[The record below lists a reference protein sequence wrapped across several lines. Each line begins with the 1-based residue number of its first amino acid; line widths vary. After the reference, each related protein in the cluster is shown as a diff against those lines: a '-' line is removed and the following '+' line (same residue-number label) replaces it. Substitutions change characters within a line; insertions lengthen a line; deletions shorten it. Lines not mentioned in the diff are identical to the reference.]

1 LTKLILILKFENPY
15 VMEKKTLHLHA
26 GLYKELKSRLK
37 ERGCDG

>member
-1 LTKLILILKFENPY
+1 
-15 VMEKKTLHLHA
+15 MEKKTLHLHA